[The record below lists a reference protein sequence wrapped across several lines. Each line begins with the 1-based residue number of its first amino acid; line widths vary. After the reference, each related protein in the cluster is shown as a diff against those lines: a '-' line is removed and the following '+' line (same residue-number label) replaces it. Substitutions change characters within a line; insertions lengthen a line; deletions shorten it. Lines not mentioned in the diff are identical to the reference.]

1 MNKLEFVIYF
11 VPSIILSRAELYL
24 VETETEEETEKQPQN
39 DSIDFRNVTKDKND
53 HKNETD
59 QQTPALIVEI
69 WRHMTEDKSGNKANS
84 TWKSL

>member
-1 MNKLEFVIYF
+1 M
-11 VPSIILSRAELYL
+11 AELYL

-53 HKNETD
+53 HTNETD
-59 QQTPALIVEI
+59 QQTPALIVDI
-69 WRHMTEDKSGNKANS
+69 WRNMTEDKSGNKANS